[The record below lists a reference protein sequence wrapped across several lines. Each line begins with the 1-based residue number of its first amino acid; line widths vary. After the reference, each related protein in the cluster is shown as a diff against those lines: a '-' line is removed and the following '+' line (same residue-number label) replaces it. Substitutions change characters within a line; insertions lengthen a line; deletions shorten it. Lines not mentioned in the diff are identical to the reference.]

1 MGFLENRLKIKACS
15 IRWRAQNQD
24 AINLYHCPDQFRT
37 KGCEA
42 LFHANFENV
51 DKLRSKLTNA
61 GLDVQIGRSNVT
73 LVQNA
78 RFSQLKVT
86 EILDFYGLS

>member
-1 MGFLENRLKIKACS
+1 MGEWCAKVDVSSLEDLFMTLRK
-15 IRWRAQNQD
+15 Q
-24 AINLYHCPDQFRT
+24 AIES
-37 KGCEA
+37 K
-42 LFHANFENV
+42 NFENV

-61 GLDVQIGRSNVT
+61 GLDVQIGKSNVT